1 MKEDNIHIR
10 ISTTEKEKFREL
22 GKKEGLD
29 LSGYFLTAAR
39 EKAYRKDF
47 PQEISSGDNSV
58 LIKRIDQLEKMVLQS
73 SQEIMSILEATTS
86 DEKEDLL
93 MHAAMEKIYWIL
105 QQEQYQRDTREELKL
120 LLQELDQKL
129 TEYLEESPTRL
140 FSALDLALEQLE
152 KDKKIK
158 IGRKIIHWL

>member
-1 MKEDNIHIR
+1 MKDAHIHIR
-10 ISTTEKEKFREL
+10 ISTTEKKKFLEL
-22 GKKEGLD
+22 AKAEGLD
-29 LSGYFLTAAR
+29 LSGFFMTAAR
-39 EKAYRKDF
+39 EKVYRKDY
-47 PQEISSGDNSV
+47 PAAAADNSV

-73 SQEIMSILEATTS
+73 SQEIMSILEATTP

-105 QQEQYQRDTREELKL
+105 LQLQYQRDTREELKQL
-120 LLQELDQKL
+120 LLELDPKIS
-129 TEYLEESPTRL
+129 EYLEESPTRL